1 MTKMGSSCTFLR
13 SLTDSTSLVKTELL
27 NLHMMNKHKEYSVSY
42 LYINHLQSKFQLKK

>member
-13 SLTDSTSLVKTELL
+13 SLMDSTSLVKKELL